1 VTGNPQ
7 DTFRRAGT
15 STTVGRRLEMTV
27 LVRGVDDRCEQ
38 THTPHLDPCGFVSS
52 RRDRMH
58 GPFPGA
64 TRSPTSSARS
74 GKFTAVWTETTH
86 NLNARCTYPASG

>member
-15 STTVGRRLEMTV
+15 SATVGRRLEMTV

-38 THTPHLDPCGFVSS
+38 THTPHLDPVGGFVSS

-64 TRSPTSSARS
+64 NA
-74 GKFTAVWTETTH
+74 FTDITGQVWEVNGGMYRHDTQP
-86 NLNARCTYPASG
+86 RPK